1 MKIEISLKKLLK
13 EYFVSFVQ
21 IVIINNRQSKEFK

>member
-1 MKIEISLKKLLK
+1 MKIEITLKKLLK